1 MSLILDIVKNIGI
14 KKIFTK
20 LDLYR
25 EYNNIWIKEGDK
37 WKVVFTTL
45 EELFELIVM
54 FFRLTNSPAIF
65 QIIINKI
72 L

>member
-20 LDLYR
+20 LDLYW
-25 EYNNIWIKEGDK
+25 EYNNIWIKKGDK

-65 QIIINKI
+65 QTIINKI